1 MAENCLPHLHSTP
14 RQGFPSDI
22 AMMFGVEKLE
32 WFGYLMVKNFEDM
45 FIRFDRVNECDR
57 QTDTA

>member
-1 MAENCLPHLHSTP
+1 
-14 RQGFPSDI
+14 
-22 AMMFGVEKLE
+22 MMFGVEKLE
-32 WFGYLMVKNFEDM
+32 WFGYLMVINFEDM